1 MAKYILKKTID
12 NKNLSPIDFQSELNS
27 EQLKVVLEGD
37 GPCLVLAGAGSGKT
51 RTLVYRV
58 SYLLKKGI
66 DPKNILLV
74 TFTNKAAKE
83 MLERIESLLGCEAS
97 GIWGGTFHHI
107 GNRLLRMYGK
117 SIGINQNFTILDS
130 EDSLT
135 LIKNSLC
142 LAHPPEDK
150 YFPKAKV
157 IAGIISLSANLSRSI
172 KEVLEDRYGHLKEEY
187 YPIIINTAE
196 IYKQRKE
203 VSNSLDFDD
212 LLLNWNKLL
221 TNSPEVRERL
231 CRQFKYI
238 LVDEYQDI
246 NQLQNQI
253 IVNIAEPQNN
263 VLVVGDDAQSIYGF
277 RGADVNNILQ
287 FPNIFPEAKVFR
299 LEVNYRSTPEI
310 LELANY
316 SINQNNNKF
325 EKHLS
330 AVNESRQKPSLS
342 ALTDLYQQADFI
354 CQKIL
359 DLQRDEDYSL
369 NDIAVLF
376 RSHFQSLELE
386 MELNKRNIPYQMRG
400 GLRFFE
406 QAHVKD
412 TLAHLRILVNLKDQV
427 SWLRIL
433 SMQPGIGDATSERIW
448 NYISEFSSLEEIINS
463 DLKLGSK
470 ALSGWQGLKRI
481 LAQLKNIDVDDIPTL
496 IQTVLDYGYE
506 NYLKANF
513 ENYNDRLEDLEQ
525 LVNFTASYDS
535 TEKFL
540 SETALT
546 EKFKG
551 GSKEDYQ
558 DGAEEAV
565 ILSTIHQ
572 AKGLEW
578 KAVFVV
584 GLCDGQFP
592 HAKVYD
598 KPQEMEEERRLF
610 YVAVT
615 RAKEQLY
622 LTYPL
627 FGVGDSI
634 AQPSQFIK
642 ELKSNLYEKL
652 DIEEDDGEDV
662 IYVDEEGERAP
673 SKRKYLDFEI

>member
-1 MAKYILKKTID
+1 MVKYILKKNSDI
-12 NKNLSPIDFQSELNS
+12 KNTSPIDFQSELNS
-27 EQLKVVLEGD
+27 EQLRVVLEGD

-58 SYLLKKGI
+58 SYLLKQGI
-66 DPKNILLV
+66 NPKNILLV
-74 TFTNKAAKE
+74 TFTNKAARE
-83 MLERIESLLGCEAS
+83 MLERIELLLGYKA
-97 GIWGGTFHHI
+97 GGLWGGTFHHI

-117 SIGINQNFTILDS
+117 HIGINSNFTILDE
-130 EDSLT
+130 EDALT
-135 LIKNSLC
+135 LIKNALC
-142 LAHPPEDK
+142 LAHPPDDK

-157 IAGIISLSANLSRSI
+157 IAGIISLSNNLSKPI
-172 KEVLEDRYGHLKEEY
+172 KEVLQDRYPHLKEEY

-196 IYKQRKE
+196 IYQKRKE
-203 VSNSLDFDD
+203 SSNSLDFDD
-212 LLLNWNKLL
+212 LLLKWNELL
-221 TNSPEVRERL
+221 TNSSEVKEGL

-246 NQLQNQI
+246 NYLQNQI

-287 FPNIFPEAKVFR
+287 FPNIFPEAKIFR
-299 LEVNYRSTPEI
+299 LEKNYRSSPEI

-325 EKHLS
+325 EKNLS
-330 AVNESRQKPSLS
+330 AIKESRQKPAFST
-342 ALTDLYQQADFI
+342 LTDLYQQADFV

-359 DLQRDEDYSL
+359 DLQRGENYSL
-369 NDIAVLF
+369 NDIAILF

-412 TLAHLRILVNLKDQV
+412 ALAYLRILVNLKDQV

-433 SMQPGIGDATSERIW
+433 AMQPGIGDATSERIW
-448 NYISEFSSLEEIINS
+448 NYISTLSHLGEIFDS
-463 DLKLGSK
+463 DFKLGAK
-470 ALSGWQGLKRI
+470 ALNGWEGLKKI
-481 LAQLKNIDVDDIPTL
+481 LARLKVIDVDDTSSL

-506 NYLKANF
+506 SYLKSNF
-513 ENYNDRLEDLEQ
+513 ENYNDRLEDLKQ
-525 LVNFTASYDS
+525 LVNFTASYNS

-551 GSKEDYQ
+551 GVKEEYQ
-558 DGAEEAV
+558 EGFDETV

-578 KAVFVV
+578 KAVFVI

-592 HAKVYD
+592 HARVFD
-598 KPQEMEEERRLF
+598 KPHEIEEERRLF
-610 YVAVT
+610 YVAAT

-622 LTYPL
+622 LTHTL
-627 FGVGDSI
+627 FGMGDSI
-634 AQPSQFIK
+634 AKPSQFIR
-642 ELKSNLYEKL
+642 ELKSDLYEKL
-652 DIEEDDGEDV
+652 DIEENSEEEI
-662 IYVDEEGERAP
+662 IYVDEEGEKTSP
-673 SKRKYLDFEI
+673 SKKYLNFKI

>member
-1 MAKYILKKTID
+1 MAKYILKKEKD
-12 NKNLSPIDFQSELNS
+12 LKNTSPIDFQSELNS

-66 DPKNILLV
+66 DPREILLV

-83 MLERIESLLGCEAS
+83 MLERIELLLGYEAS
-97 GIWGGTFHHI
+97 GMWGGTFHHI

-117 SIGINQNFTILDS
+117 HIGINSNFTILDS

-150 YFPKAKV
+150 YFPKAKI
-157 IAGIISLSANLSRSI
+157 IAGIISLSANLSKPI
-172 KEVLEDRYGHLKEEY
+172 GEVLQDRYGHLREEY
-187 YPIIINTAE
+187 YQIIINTAE

-203 VSNSLDFDD
+203 ASNSLDFDD
-212 LLLNWNKLL
+212 LLLKWNELMV
-221 TNSPEVRERL
+221 NSSEVRERL
-231 CRQFKYI
+231 CRQFKYV

-253 IVNIAEPQNN
+253 IVNIAQPQNN

-287 FPNIFPEAKVFR
+287 FPNIFSDAKIFR
-299 LEVNYRSTPEI
+299 LETNYRSTPEI

-330 AVNESRQKPSLS
+330 AVNESRQKPALCD
-342 ALTDLYQQADFI
+342 LTDLHQQADFI

-359 DLQRDEDYSL
+359 DLQREENYSL

-386 MELNKRNIPYQMRG
+386 MEFNKRNIPYQMRG

-406 QAHVKD
+406 QAHIKD
-412 TLAHLRILVNLKDQV
+412 VLAYLRILINLKDQV

-448 NYISEFSSLEEIINS
+448 NSISELSILDEVINF
-463 DLKLGSK
+463 DFKLGAK
-470 ALSGWQGLKRI
+470 AYGGWQGLKNI
-481 LAQLKNIDVDDIPTL
+481 LEKLKVIDVNELPTL

-506 NYLKANF
+506 SYLKANF
-513 ENYNDRLEDLEQ
+513 ENFNDRLEDLNQ

-551 GSKEDYQ
+551 GSKEEYVE
-558 DGAEEAV
+558 GADETV

-578 KAVFVV
+578 KAVFVI

-592 HAKVYD
+592 HARVFD
-598 KPQEMEEERRLF
+598 KPSEMEEERRLF
-610 YVAVT
+610 YVATT
-615 RAKEQLY
+615 RAREQLY

-627 FGVGDSI
+627 FGMGDSI
-634 AQPSQFIK
+634 GQPSQFIR

-652 DIEEDDGEDV
+652 DVEEENGEDI
-662 IYVDEEGERAP
+662 IYVDEEGEQAP
-673 SKRKYLDFEI
+673 KKRKYLDFEI